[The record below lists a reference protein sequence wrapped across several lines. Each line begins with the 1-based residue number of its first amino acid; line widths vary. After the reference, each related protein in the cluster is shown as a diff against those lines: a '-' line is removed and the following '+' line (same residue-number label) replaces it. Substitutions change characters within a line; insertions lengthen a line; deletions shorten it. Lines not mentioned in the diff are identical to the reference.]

1 MSIRVMSLVWEN
13 ETLDPYERLVMLSL
27 ADHSNDEGMCYPSI
41 RRLCARTGMKERG
54 VQNVVKRLTEA
65 GYITVEMNK
74 GRAGSNLYRVN
85 ATPATNAPQQEMHP
99 ASDAP
104 TPPHSIT
111 LTPAPDA
118 PKPLRTIKE
127 PSVKKQT
134 RMPEDAVISE
144 KQTQIAIEKGH
155 TTEEAIAQFARFKD
169 GALAK
174 GRTYLDWDAAWRSWF
189 TSQYFKTI
197 TYGGRHDRTSQS
209 PQHSSKSTGASRNS
223 FLDEIAAAARS

>member
-99 ASDAP
+99 AS
-104 TPPHSIT
+104 
-111 LTPAPDA
+111 DA